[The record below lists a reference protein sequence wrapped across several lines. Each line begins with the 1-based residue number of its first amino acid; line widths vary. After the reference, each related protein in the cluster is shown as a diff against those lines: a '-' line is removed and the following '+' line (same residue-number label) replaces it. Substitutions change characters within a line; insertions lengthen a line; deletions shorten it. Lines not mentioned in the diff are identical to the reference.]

1 MKKLVLTGLLV
12 LSAMAFA
19 AKITTTGKSWEKI
32 EKENKVPEQEISIM
46 NFSWLDKKDGVEGVY
61 NTYSFK
67 IGKLESDKNNNFYL
81 SSYYDEKPEN
91 GLPLVSDFNNI
102 KNLNGFTIKESLD
115 ENSEVYVSYYK
126 IRKTAVKGIYYI
138 DNYIGQDGKKHPK
151 LYFGFDEKSK
161 KVVITDKNGN
171 IKNILEY
178 YPAG

>member
-12 LSAMAFA
+12 LSTMAFA

-46 NFSWLDKKDGVEGVY
+46 NFSWLDKKDGAEGVY
-61 NTYSFK
+61 NEYSFK
-67 IGKLESDKNNNFYL
+67 IGKLESAKNNDFYL

-115 ENSEVYVSYYK
+115 ENSEAYVSYYK

-138 DNYIGQDGKKHPK
+138 NNYVDLNGKKYSK
-151 LYFGFDEKSK
+151 LYFGFDEKYK
-161 KVVITDKNGN
+161 KIVITDKNGN
-171 IKNILEY
+171 IKNILDFRIMN
-178 YPAG
+178 